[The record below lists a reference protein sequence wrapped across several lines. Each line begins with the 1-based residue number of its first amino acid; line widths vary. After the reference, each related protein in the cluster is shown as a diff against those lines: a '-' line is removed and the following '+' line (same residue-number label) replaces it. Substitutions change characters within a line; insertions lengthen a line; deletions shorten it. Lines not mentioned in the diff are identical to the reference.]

1 MLRVKSAMKVQKG
14 IIPDSYVQIWMV
26 LGDDYL
32 PIEPIQQYLD
42 YLNNLERSPNTI
54 SAYAY
59 NLKLYWE
66 FLEESKIDWRKITL
80 ETSSQLIHW
89 LRNPNKGVISI
100 EPQVSKRSEKTI
112 NLCLAT
118 IRGFYDFHERLGTF
132 KSVDASPDKVVAGR
146 EYKSFSYHMS
156 KGKRVKTRF
165 VKIKEPKIFP
175 GCLTS
180 KQINTLVEAC
190 NNRRDKLLI
199 RLLYE
204 SGLRIGEA
212 LGLRHEDMITGNNNA
227 IKVIPRVDNI
237 NYVRAKGGIERTV
250 DVIKEVMQW
259 YSAYLIDEYLE
270 IDCDFVFVVTKAPGK
285 GKVGNP
291 LSYKTVD
298 SLFRRLS
305 KKTGIKVNPHL
316 LRHTHATELI
326 RAGWDMSYVQKRLGH
341 TNIQTT
347 INTYVHLSEEDLRV
361 EYDKYIITRDK
372 NYESQD

>member
-1 MLRVKSAMKVQKG
+1 MKVQKG
-14 IIPDSYVQIWMV
+14 IIPNSHVQIWMV

-32 PIEPIQQYLD
+32 PIEPIQR
-42 YLNNLERSPNTI
+42 YLNYLSSLERSPNTI

-59 NLKLYWE
+59 NLKFYWE
-66 FLEESKIDWRKITL
+66 FLDDSKIDWREITL
-80 ETSSQLIHW
+80 ETLSQLIHW
-89 LRNPNKGVISI
+89 LRNPNKGVISL

-112 NLCLAT
+112 NLCLT
-118 IRGFYDFHERLGTF
+118 TVCGFYEFHERLGTF
-132 KSVDASPDKVVAGR
+132 NGIDAYRYQLQPGR
-146 EYKSFSYHMS
+146 KYKSFLHHIS
-156 KGKRVKTRF
+156 KGKEVKTRLL
-165 VKIKEPKIFP
+165 KIKEPKTFP
-175 GCLTS
+175 GCLTAE
-180 KQINTLVEAC
+180 QINTLVEAC
-190 NNRRDKLLI
+190 SNLRDKLLI

-212 LGLRHEDMITGNNNA
+212 LGLRHEDMITGKNNA
-227 IKVIPRVDNI
+227 IRVIPRVDNI
-237 NYVRAKGGIERTV
+237 NYVRAKGGMERTV
-250 DVIKEVMQW
+250 DVIKELMQW

-285 GKVGNP
+285 GEVGNP

-341 TNIQTT
+341 ADIQTT
-347 INTYVHLSEEDLRV
+347 INTYIHLSDEDMRR
-361 EYDKYIITRDK
+361 EYDKYIEQRG
-372 NYESQD
+372 QVV